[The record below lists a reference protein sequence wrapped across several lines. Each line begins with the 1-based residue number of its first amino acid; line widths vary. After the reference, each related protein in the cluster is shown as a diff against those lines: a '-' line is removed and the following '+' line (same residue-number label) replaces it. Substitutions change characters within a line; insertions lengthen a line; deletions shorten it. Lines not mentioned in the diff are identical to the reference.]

1 MNLHIRPLISLLL
14 VLVSGFLINTTSII
28 AAQIPDS
35 YSPSKIEQIQLLAS
49 PLKAYEERL
58 KKLEGLID
66 KKEWVNTRTLI
77 HGPLGRLRQDLRN
90 ISDNLLPQDQIKAKS
105 LAKDLFVHFERIDA
119 AAKSRNGA
127 AAVEQFREAV
137 KDFGDYLDL
146 LPS

>member
-1 MNLHIRPLISLLL
+1 MNLHVRPLISLLL
-14 VLVSGFLINTTSII
+14 VLVSGLLINTTSII
-28 AAQIPDS
+28 AVQIPDS

-49 PLKAYEERL
+49 PLKAYAERL

-90 ISDNLLPQDQIKAKS
+90 ISDNLLPQDQVKAKS
-105 LAKDLFVHFERIDA
+105 LAKDLFAHFEKIDA

>member
-1 MNLHIRPLISLLL
+1 MNLHVRPLISLLL
-14 VLVSGFLINTTSII
+14 VLVSGLLINTTSII
-28 AAQIPDS
+28 AVQIPDS

-90 ISDNLLPQDQIKAKS
+90 ISDNLLPQDQVKAKS
-105 LAKDLFVHFERIDA
+105 LAKDLFAHFEKIDA